1 MVNLLLVSAETSPD
15 DPMPTRVSRIARILG
30 RRGHRI
36 FLLCNAGHATGS
48 CVGSLFP
55 DVIVREG
62 VTWIFPPTFRLPSV
76 SGFLKVMQSFWNAVS
91 SCISAMVFLG
101 LRGLRVDAVYSS
113 TAQSQGLIATVLSAI
128 WHVPLIVDY
137 GDPSF
142 ARDAGLVRKIGLLL
156 EKISLNRS
164 DAVISSDP
172 VISKYA
178 YSICGKMPILLP
190 NGYDQDLFPSTT
202 CHSQPSSSDRF
213 VTFVG
218 KIDTSVYRLDVLLLA
233 SRRVIGAIPETR
245 FRLIGS
251 GPDIAK
257 LRHLALELGVQRSID
272 LVGPIP
278 HNEVASWICEAEVC
292 VHMTNDTCLG
302 MKVMEYMAS
311 GKPIV
316 IAAPWWDKY
325 DSVINSGLNCIT
337 VPLDPDALATA
348 ILRVMQDGSCAAY
361 LGRNAQETASNCS
374 WDEISETL
382 IHVVSDLIRR

>member
-1 MVNLLLVSAETSPD
+1 
-15 DPMPTRVSRIARILG
+15 MPTRVSRIARILG

-48 CVGSLFP
+48 CVDSLFP
-55 DVIVREG
+55 DLIVREG
-62 VTWIFPPTFRLPSV
+62 VTWIFPPALRFSSV
-76 SGFLKVMQSFWNAVS
+76 GVFLKVVQSFWNAVS

-101 LRGLRVDAVYSS
+101 LRGLRIDAVYSS
-113 TAQSQGLIATVLSAI
+113 TAQSQGLIASVLSAI

-142 ARDAGLVRKIGLLL
+142 VRDAGLVRKISLLL
-156 EKISLNRS
+156 ENISLNRS

-178 YSICGKMPILLP
+178 YSICGKTPILLP
-190 NGYDQDLFPSTT
+190 NGYDKDLFPSTT

-218 KIDTSVYRLDVLLLA
+218 KIDTSVYRLDILLLA
-233 SRRVIGAIPETR
+233 SKRIIDAIPETR
-245 FRLIGS
+245 FRLIGN

-257 LRHLALELGVQRSID
+257 LQHLALELGVQRSID
-272 LVGPIP
+272 FVGPIP
-278 HNEVASWICEAEVC
+278 HNEVASWIYESDVC

-311 GKPIV
+311 AKPIV

-325 DSVINSGLNCIT
+325 DSVINSGHNCIA
-337 VPLDPDALATA
+337 VPLEPEALAAA
-348 ILRVMQDGSCAAY
+348 ILRVMQDREYATY
-361 LGRNAQETASNCS
+361 LGRNAHQTARHYS
-374 WDEISETL
+374 WDNISEELIDVARTL
-382 IHVVSDLIRR
+382 LRAHRAGD